1 MRPPLTHAG
10 RAVARQYAA
19 PLALVCTVGPGRP
32 RGPRQAPYLVCHR
45 QTGGHASG
53 QRRVSAPTPY
63 AAPAAKMAATS
74 ANYRH
79 IVPSGCAA
87 AEAGVRRGG
96 QRRPRVRGCR
106 RSAPRSSPRWAPGR
120 NARRGAQ
127 TLRGVRRWPSP
138 LRGPAFLRHCG
149 PAARPGA
156 RAVGPWA
163 RAARCSG
170 RPAPAA
176 RSRAPPPWP
185 ARARPLSAVPA
196 PPGLAAVGG
205 LPARLRFWGAGG
217 SRSGPL
223 LAFGWPPAWF
233 PAPAPPARRKRLAVA
248 RSRAPKCRQKV
259 IGWTAPTGPG

>member
-1 MRPPLTHAG
+1 
-10 RAVARQYAA
+10 
-19 PLALVCTVGPGRP
+19 
-32 RGPRQAPYLVCHR
+32 
-45 QTGGHASG
+45 
-53 QRRVSAPTPY
+53 
-63 AAPAAKMAATS
+63 MAATS
-74 ANYRH
+74 ANYRDPL
-79 IVPSGCAA
+79 PSGCGA

-127 TLRGVRRWPSP
+127 TLHGMRRWPSP
-138 LRGPAFLRHCG
+138 LRGPSFLRHCG

-176 RSRAPPPWP
+176 RLRAPPPWS
-185 ARARPLSAVPA
+185 AQARPLSAVPA

-205 LPARLRFWGAGG
+205 LPVRLRFWGAGG
-217 SRSGPL
+217 FPL
-223 LAFGWPPAWF
+223 LAAADLGAVPPPDF
-233 PAPAPPARRKRLAVA
+233 RPRPPLRGASALLWRAVA
-248 RSRAPKCRQKV
+248 RRECRQKV